1 MSFNS
6 HSVWL
11 WSFPIYNSALDLQS
25 HAACLRKAILKRH
38 RQGSFLYLLQFH
50 YILSCHDPFLLNSRL
65 VNILHISSFVSSRY
79 LSVLRIQR
87 LQFFFKTFTQ
97 HCHHTISNFIK
108 EKKKEQ
114 FSVVHTVLSN
124 FQGMVR
130 IKMRCT
136 GKPCF
141 VNFQSNLIVINEDTF
156 LLSCP
161 LLMGIA

>member
-1 MSFNS
+1 MYFNS

-11 WSFPIYNSALDLQS
+11 WSFPIYNRAFDLQS
-25 HAACLRKAILKRH
+25 HAACLREAILKRH
-38 RQGSFLYLLQFH
+38 MQGFFLYLLQFH
-50 YILSCHDPFLLNSRL
+50 YVLSCHDPFLLNSRL
-65 VNILHISSFVSSRY
+65 VNILHISSFVLSRY

-87 LQFFFKTFTQ
+87 LPFFFKTFTQ

-108 EKKKEQ
+108 GKKEQ

-130 IKMRCT
+130 IKTRFT

-141 VNFQSNLIVINEDTF
+141 GNFQSNLIVINEDKF

>member
-108 EKKKEQ
+108 EKKRAI
-114 FSVVHTVLSN
+114 LSSTHSAVK
-124 FQGMVR
+124 FPR
-130 IKMRCT
+130 Y
-136 GKPCF
+136 GKDQNEMYRKALLCELP
-141 VNFQSNLIVINEDTF
+141 VKSNSN
-156 LLSCP
+156 
-161 LLMGIA
+161 

>member
-65 VNILHISSFVSSRY
+65 VNILHISSFVLSRY

-108 EKKKEQ
+108 EKKKRAI
-114 FSVVHTVLSN
+114 LSSTHSAVK
-124 FQGMVR
+124 FPR
-130 IKMRCT
+130 Y
-136 GKPCF
+136 GKDQNEMYRKALLCELP
-141 VNFQSNLIVINEDTF
+141 VKSNSN
-156 LLSCP
+156 
-161 LLMGIA
+161 